1 MISYKDYL
9 NKVGYESR
17 EYARFRSDILSD
29 GELASYEFHYKA
41 SNYDYRIIGK
51 YLKDKKAKPEVLAL
65 FYDTFIDYILDCNS
79 YTLTQ
84 ERQDALIKELEELK
98 NKAEDK

>member
-17 EYARFRSDILSD
+17 EYARF
-29 GELASYEFHYKA
+29 K
-41 SNYDYRIIGK
+41 SNI
-51 YLKDKKAKPEVLAL
+51 

-84 ERQDALIKELEELK
+84 EDQDALIKELEELLEELK
-98 NKAEDK
+98 NKAEDNKK

>member
-17 EYARFRSDILSD
+17 EYARF
-29 GELASYEFHYKA
+29 K
-41 SNYDYRIIGK
+41 SNI
-51 YLKDKKAKPEVLAL
+51 

-84 ERQDALIKELEELK
+84 EDQDALIKELEGILEELK
-98 NKAEDK
+98 QLDDISGDKKKINK

>member
-17 EYARFRSDILSD
+17 EYARFKSDI
-29 GELASYEFHYKA
+29 
-41 SNYDYRIIGK
+41 
-51 YLKDKKAKPEVLAL
+51 

-84 ERQDALIKELEELK
+84 EDQDALIKELEELLEELK
-98 NKAEDK
+98 NKAEDNKK

>member
-17 EYARFRSDILSD
+17 EYARFKSDI
-29 GELASYEFHYKA
+29 
-41 SNYDYRIIGK
+41 
-51 YLKDKKAKPEVLAL
+51 

-84 ERQDALIKELEELK
+84 EDQDALIKELEGILEELK
-98 NKAEDK
+98 QLDDISGDKKRLINNRED